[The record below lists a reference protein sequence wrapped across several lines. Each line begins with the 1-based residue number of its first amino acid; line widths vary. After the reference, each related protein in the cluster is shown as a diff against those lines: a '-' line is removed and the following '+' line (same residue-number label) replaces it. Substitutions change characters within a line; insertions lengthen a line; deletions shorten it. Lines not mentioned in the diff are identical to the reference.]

1 MRSRGVGGVTVG
13 ITLPLSEDERAVL
26 MIASAGQS
34 MIPIGRW
41 ERPVLSLAAKG
52 YLRKLDDVNFEITD
66 AGRAASLSAE
76 REVDA
81 RLLAA
86 RGA

>member
-1 MRSRGVGGVTVG
+1 MSLPEVTM
-13 ITLPLSEDERAVL
+13 PLSEDEWAVL
-26 MIASAGQS
+26 MIACAGSS

-52 YLRKLDDVNFEITD
+52 YLRKLDDVNFVITD

-76 REVDA
+76 REIDA
-81 RLLAA
+81 RALEFLVQNAS
-86 RGA
+86 